1 MAWYMLRECV
11 NLLCSQALEEVS
23 SEAICWDG
31 ERFAPSNG
39 QTTLGEYCLPDSET
53 ESSPDSRSGM
63 MSRHSTEIHGEGE
76 SMSSQADSHAK
87 IFPQPE
93 KEQESTGRNPECGI
107 TWQGSFA
114 RFDRDSSSW
123 KTPQCSLLE
132 GLDKYLE
139 TWPRWGMMRNGV
151 CWERMTAEPPINAT
165 ESGFWPT
172 PTRHDGKDNASPAA
186 VLRKSPGLGVVA
198 QIWQT
203 PTADDAV
210 ERKIGKWNSRGEPK
224 LSAEVLIWPTPRTK
238 GMCGGSG
245 AWEQLKQA
253 TTIEEARKMG
263 AGNGGQ
269 LNPPW
274 VEWLMGWPIGW
285 TALQPLETDK
295 CPSAQPSHGAFCPKD
310 WLDMNRKALVTAF

>member
-1 MAWYMLRECV
+1 MAWYMLRECGS
-11 NLLCSQALEEVS
+11 LLCSQELEEAS

-39 QTTLGEYCLPDSET
+39 QTTLAGYCLPDSET
-53 ESSPDSRSGM
+53 ECFHDSRSGM
-63 MSRHSTEIHGEGE
+63 TCRHSMETHGEGG
-76 SMSSQADSHAK
+76 SMSSQVDSLAK
-87 IFPQPE
+87 IFPQPG
-93 KEQESTGRNPECGI
+93 KALESMALAPECGI

-114 RFDRDSSSW
+114 RFDHDSSSW
-123 KTPQCSLLE
+123 KTPQLSLLE
-132 GLDKYLE
+132 GLDVFSE
-139 TWPRWGMMRNGV
+139 TWPRWGTMRNGA
-151 CWERMTAEPPINAT
+151 CWERMTLVGLTNGN
-165 ESGFWPT
+165 GFGSWPT

-186 VLRKSPGLGVVA
+186 ILRKSPGLGVVA

-285 TALQPLETDK
+285 TDSQLLEMDK
-295 CPSAQPSHGAFCPKD
+295 FRQWQQQHSAF
-310 WLDMNRKALVTAF
+310 

>member
-1 MAWYMLRECV
+1 MSWHFL
-11 NLLCSQALEEVS
+11 QGLEEVS

-39 QTTLGEYCLPDSET
+39 QTTLAGYCLPDSEM
-53 ESSPDSRSGM
+53 ESSRDSRSGM
-63 MSRHSTEIHGEGE
+63 TCRHSMETHGEDE
-76 SMSSQADSHAK
+76 SMSSQAGFPVK

-93 KEQESTGRNPECGI
+93 KARESMAQNPECGT

-114 RFDRDSSSW
+114 RFDRNSSSW
-123 KTPQCSLLE
+123 KTPQYSLLE

-151 CWERMTAEPPINAT
+151 CWERMTAEPPISAT

-172 PTRHDGKDNASPAA
+172 PSHDGKDNASPAA
-186 VLRKSPGLGVVA
+186 ILRKSPGLGVVA

-245 AWEQLKQA
+245 AWEQLKLA

-295 CPSAQPSHGAFCPKD
+295 FRQWQQQHSAF
-310 WLDMNRKALVTAF
+310 